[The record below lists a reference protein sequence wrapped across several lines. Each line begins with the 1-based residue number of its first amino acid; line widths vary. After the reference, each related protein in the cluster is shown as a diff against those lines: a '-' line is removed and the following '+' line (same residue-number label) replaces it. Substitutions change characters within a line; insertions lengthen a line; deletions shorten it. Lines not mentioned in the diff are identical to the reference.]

1 MASEAPSWA
10 DQWGTGGIGAM
21 EDEDSATKKEETE
34 KPKGKGGFKAAEKF
48 KLGELIM
55 NPLIFAV
62 SIIVVGLVVGLASIE
77 LGVGQGTVAG
87 QAVEGIA
94 RQPKANY

>member
-48 KLGELIM
+48 KLG
-55 NPLIFAV
+55 V
-62 SIIVVGLVVGLASIE
+62 SKGLTWVKSKC
-77 LGVGQGTVAG
+77 QKKTSS
-87 QAVEGIA
+87 
-94 RQPKANY
+94 K